1 MKEQQQQISTPMEL
15 PPLPAKHDDW
25 IAHISSHPDKSLP
38 ELIAPYKEY
47 DANLREVF
55 AQQPNH
61 PAIGIPNVV
70 PIFSG
75 HERELKVRARNLADE
90 TEAERQRYIMPLSKA
105 ERKPNGSPAVVTSLS
120 DFQTNFQLFSE
131 SSLVDLDWSNVVA
144 AGSSV
149 VTSLLPVSEQH
160 KSSKR
165 ALREYY
171 HQKLA
176 PASDVDLFLY
186 GLSEEQAVEKI
197 KQIEQRIKD
206 SILTETTT
214 IRTKN
219 AITIA
224 SQYPTRHVQIVLRIY
239 RSISEILTG
248 FDVDC
253 SCVAYD
259 GKQVYA
265 SPRALA
271 AFMTQVNTIDL
282 TRRSPSY
289 ENRLSKYARRGFE
302 VYWPLLDRSRIDPTL
317 FERSFGRTLGLARL
331 LVLEKLPSSSVREA
345 YVNERRTERGR
356 PRIDRWPTRKLRG
369 NMKDMHEEDVAEW
382 VETDE
387 VSDYHT
393 FTIPYGPKYS
403 ARKIERLLYAKDLLL
418 NAEWNRPKTRET
430 ALHRHPAFF
439 GNATD
444 VIGDCC
450 GYCPKPATPEEE
462 EIAAEEGKI
471 YVSGNLSFM
480 KDDPGRQ
487 AIGSFHPLTDD
498 DWTDMAY
505 VGNTARLCRAIVD
518 CDLEHVQDWLSQE
531 GADPNQRD
539 YTGRTPLHLAVT
551 TSTLEIVQALIDS
564 GARLVSRL
572 FDGKTALHLAA
583 MHGET
588 EMARALL
595 TRSEFNEEKEA
606 EKETRKQSQR
616 QVPKEGSDV
625 ASAELEEENDTDGDE
640 ADSFDEESENDDAMT
655 EGSFVKIRNQ
665 EMSSHDP
672 LPEDADGEPDIYDI
686 NVLAWDTPVSAL
698 HLAIANGHVHT
709 VKMLVQDF
717 GADVLLPIKLVN
729 SHDKSPRAAILPLVL
744 ALHLPPEKAKEMT
757 KLLISLGA
765 SPAQADVDHM
775 TALSYFAAYG
785 KDLVQTMISSNRPAA
800 ERAVNHLSWSNSVYR
815 PDAKSILT
823 TAINGRDP
831 AAVEALLEL
840 GAKPEVDFDTYISSV
855 KSNVHMGRDTERN
868 TSYFRLGFEQPVFSA
883 LRSDLPSVIQML
895 LDAGADIN
903 CLSENAWNK
912 RQYPDQLQNDAGTL
926 LDLVRK
932 RIESLRVFTTMGK
945 IGGVDGNLTSTGW
958 VDNINYYAP
967 VEPIPL
973 QDGSHYLQDY
983 TPGTYSHLVVR
994 KQIEDARTKYEKDL
1008 KTYQEWIEPEKEP
1021 KGTAEKKAA
1030 VKSLFEEFEALE
1042 RRLVERGAKTLE
1054 ELHPELA
1061 GPEIPGPDHYRPY
1074 RENPKPWSQNLTFR
1088 LPDLTEERR
1097 KAYIKLFEA
1106 CWEGDLVTIK
1116 KFTLAIW
1123 GDNQTPLQIAVQD
1136 SEGFSPLSVALLR
1149 KHYEIATAILEIA
1162 QAQYNPE
1169 QKPSARHT
1177 IQQEDEDDSSTDG
1190 GQDEID
1196 IFSEIV
1202 DDQFT
1207 IENVGEVQSQVRSTI
1222 KPLEMVN
1229 WVCSMFEFL
1238 ANDGSPSRLEIPG
1251 GDQNQEK
1258 RGKNIGQPRN
1268 LFQFAAYW
1276 DDANL
1281 FEFLIS
1287 KCEEYTRLDSSAS
1300 DDTSRKFFTFSEL
1313 DFLYTISLGRVQLL
1327 EKIIKRTGAGFPLN
1341 DLVEK
1346 SGIEIP
1352 MKPEYYQGLSVHGK
1366 KRADWANAGRNTS
1379 GKVRD
1384 MQHPPLLCAAHH
1396 GNLQSV
1402 EWFLSDSPLRCYLQF
1417 ADSHHDD
1424 IRVQNLA
1431 KTKGGLEASV
1441 SKWLGLNSHLLLHC
1455 VVLSR
1460 KSEETSYLLRQ
1471 LCKSHPEA
1479 LEKRSVSGMTP
1490 LHLAFA
1496 LHRVEMAKILI
1507 EAGADQTT
1515 RNNEG
1520 NNIVHS
1526 ILEFYQSCKVKTSVL
1541 RGILDLIDTRLI
1553 PSLFLERTQSA
1564 PGAATPLARWV
1575 HVNVQSR
1582 EYSFDKERH
1591 EETLKL
1597 LLEFSKGEDLGII
1610 NGDGDTPVHAVV
1622 RYGADTLLRIM
1633 LDQRPETLFFENA
1646 SGRTPFEIAEDSY
1659 LSGEVFS
1666 NPPPL
1671 SPPQRPTNPYL
1682 FGVLRRD
1689 PESFIES
1696 PEEYRSSIAKSLH
1709 ICRDSASKQ
1718 SEGHRRRLVS
1728 LVEANEVAKRLA
1740 ARTETRYVRAQLGE
1754 QQVTEG
1760 EDEEKTPRSDE
1771 VSEWFYYELRSVP

>member
-1 MKEQQQQISTPMEL
+1 MKEQQQISTPMEL
-15 PPLPAKHDDW
+15 PPLPVKHDDW

-47 DANLREVF
+47 DAKLREVF
-55 AQQPNH
+55 AQQPSH
-61 PAIGIPNVV
+61 PAIAIPNVV

-75 HERELKVRARNLADE
+75 HECELKVRARNLAEE
-90 TEAERQRYIMPLSKA
+90 TEDERQRYIMPLSNA
-105 ERKPNGSPAVVTSLS
+105 ERKPNGSPAVVTSLRE
-120 DFQTNFQLFSE
+120 FQTNFQLFSE

-165 ALREYY
+165 ALRGYY

-271 AFMTQVNTIDL
+271 AFMTQINTIDL

-331 LVLEKLPSSSVREA
+331 LVLEKLPSSTAREA

-356 PRIDRWPTRKLRG
+356 PRIDRRPTRKLRG

-450 GYCPKPATPEEE
+450 GYCPKPVTPEEE

-471 YVSGNLSFM
+471 YVSGDLSFM

-551 TSTLEIVQALIDS
+551 TSTLEIVQALIDA

-583 MHGET
+583 MRGET

-595 TRSEFNEEKEA
+595 TRSEANEEKE
-606 EKETRKQSQR
+606 TLKQSQ
-616 QVPKEGSDV
+616 QHAPKGGSDV
-625 ASAELEEENDTDGDE
+625 VSARLEEENNTNEDE
-640 ADSFDEESENDDAMT
+640 ANSFDEESENDDVMT

-665 EMSSHDP
+665 ETSSHDT

-686 NVLAWDTPVSAL
+686 NVLAWDAPVSAL
-698 HLAIANGHVHT
+698 HLAIANGHLHT
-709 VKMLVQDF
+709 VEMLVQDF

-765 SPAQADVDHM
+765 SPAQADVNNM

-800 ERAVNHLSWSNSVYR
+800 ERAANHLSWSNNSHQ
-815 PDAKSILT
+815 PDAKSILNI
-823 TAINGRDP
+823 AIKGRDP
-831 AAVEALLEL
+831 ETVEALLEL
-840 GAKPEVDFDTYISSV
+840 GVKPEVDFDTYISSV
-855 KSNVHMGRDTERN
+855 KSPAHLGRDTERN
-868 TSYFRLGFEQPVFSA
+868 ERYFREWFEQPVFSA
-883 LRSDLPSVIQML
+883 LRSDLPSVVQML

-903 CLSENAWNK
+903 SLSENLWKK
-912 RQYPDQLQNDAGTL
+912 RSYPNNMQNDAGTL
-926 LDLVRK
+926 LDSVRK
-932 RIESLRVFTTMGK
+932 KIESLRVFTTMGK
-945 IGGVDGNLTSTGW
+945 IDGVDGKLSSTGW
-958 VDNINYYAP
+958 VDNIDYYAP
-967 VEPIPL
+967 ALPAPL
-973 QDGSHYLQDY
+973 QDDAHYLQDY
-983 TPGTYSHLVVR
+983 KPGTYSHLVVR

-1008 KTYQEWIEPEKEP
+1008 EKYQDHAEPEKET

-1030 VKSLFEEFEALE
+1030 AESLVKEFEALE

-1054 ELHPELA
+1054 ELDPEHV
-1061 GPEIPGPDHYRPY
+1061 GPEIPGPNYYDRYRVI
-1074 RENPKPWSQNLTFR
+1074 PKTWSQNLTFR
-1088 LPDLTEERR
+1088 LPNLTEERR

-1106 CWEGDLVTIK
+1106 CWEGDGVTIK
-1116 KFTLAIW
+1116 KLTLAIW

-1136 SEGFSPLSVALLR
+1136 SEDFSPLSVALLR
-1149 KHYEIATAILEIA
+1149 KHYGIATLILEIA
-1162 QAQYNPE
+1162 QAQYGPE

-1190 GQDEID
+1190 GEDEIA
-1196 IFSEIV
+1196 IYSEIV
-1202 DDQFT
+1202 NDQFT

-1222 KPLEMVN
+1222 KPLEMIN
-1229 WVCSMFEFL
+1229 WGCSMFEFI
-1238 ANDGSPSRLEIPG
+1238 ANNSSSSGLEIPG
-1251 GDQNQEK
+1251 GDQSQEK
-1258 RGKNIGQPRN
+1258 RRKNIGRPHN
-1268 LFQFAAYW
+1268 LFQFAIYL
-1276 DDANL
+1276 DDANM

-1287 KCEEYTRLDSSAS
+1287 KCEEYTRIDSSTS
-1300 DDTSRKFFTFSEL
+1300 DDTSPKFFNFSEP
-1313 DFLYTISLGRVQLL
+1313 DFLYAIGLGRVQLL
-1327 EKIIKRTGAGFPLN
+1327 EKIIKRTGVGFPLN

-1352 MKPEYYQGLSVHGK
+1352 MNPKYYQGLSVYGK
-1366 KRADWANAGRNTS
+1366 KRADWANVGGDTS

-1384 MQHPPLLCAAHH
+1384 MQHSPVLRAVHY

-1417 ADSHHDD
+1417 VDTHRDD
-1424 IRVQNLA
+1424 VRIQNLGKA
-1431 KTKGGLEASV
+1431 KGGLEASIT
-1441 SKWLGLNSHLLLHC
+1441 KWLGLNSHLLLHC
-1455 VVLSR
+1455 AVMSR
-1460 KSEETSYLLRQ
+1460 KSEETAYLLRQ

-1479 LEKRSVSGMTP
+1479 LEKRSVNGMTP

-1520 NNIVHS
+1520 HNIVHS
-1526 ILEFYQSCKVKTSVL
+1526 ILDQSCKDKTSVL
-1541 RGILDLIDTRLI
+1541 REMLDLIDTRLI
-1553 PSLFLERTQSA
+1553 PSMFLERTQSA

-1575 HVNVQSR
+1575 HVNVQNR
-1582 EYSFDKERH
+1582 EYSFDKEKH
-1591 EETLKL
+1591 EETLML

-1622 RYGADTLLRIM
+1622 RYHADTLLRVM
-1633 LDQRPETLFFENA
+1633 LDQRPQTLFFENA
-1646 SGRTPFEIAEDSY
+1646 SGCTPFEIAEDTY
-1659 LSGEVFS
+1659 LSEKVFN

-1671 SPPQRPTNPYL
+1671 SPAERLADPRL
-1682 FGVLRRD
+1682 FGRSFYRRRNAQGILRKD
-1689 PESFIES
+1689 PQSFIES
-1696 PEEYRSSIAKSLH
+1696 PKEHRSSIAKVLQ
-1709 ICRDSASKQ
+1709 ICKDSAAKQ
-1718 SEGHRRRLVS
+1718 SQGRKRKLVS

-1740 ARTETRYVRAQLGE
+1740 ARTETRYVRARLNE
-1754 QQVTEG
+1754 EQVTEG
-1760 EDEEKTPRSDE
+1760 EDEEKAPRWDE
-1771 VSEWFYYELRSVP
+1771 VTIWFHY